1 MGKQTSISTPANR
14 HNYVHGLDETLK
26 RQQLADIL
34 KVNPNV
40 KVNIRAKGGEQ
51 KGFTDLPLFIQTT
64 QQKLF

>member
-1 MGKQTSISTPANR
+1 MKLVSAPENR
-14 HNYVHGLDETLK
+14 HNYRHGLDETLK

-40 KVNIRAKGGEQ
+40 KVFIKARAGGN
-51 KGFTDLPLFIQTT
+51 KGFSDLPLFIQET